1 MWGGVVLGNA
11 RLRMVGPDGPAKQT
25 PHHGREG
32 NAPAQ
37 LAGQKPEG
45 RLRFVVQYLTYLS
58 EILIWKKQNHGCY
71 SRNFYSSRK
80 SMYSATVCIIYS
92 LSVPGGFVA
101 LACRQK
107 SPLFVDATA
116 CSFSWLFVWFVADDL
131 SFAVRA
137 RGTSIGASY
146 AGLMKSFPWPF
157 SASCGR
163 L

>member
-1 MWGGVVLGNA
+1 MAVIQGIFILHGSQCTL
-11 RLRMVGPDGPAKQT
+11 RL
-25 PHHGREG
+25 
-32 NAPAQ
+32 
-37 LAGQKPEG
+37 
-45 RLRFVVQYLTYLS
+45 
-58 EILIWKKQNHGCY
+58 C
-71 SRNFYSSRK
+71 SR
-80 SMYSATVCIIYS
+80 IYS